1 MNTYLTEIKNKAIP
15 ILKDAGVTRSS
26 VFGSYVR
33 GEQNETSDIDI
44 LIDFPKGKSFF
55 AFVDV
60 KLKLEDALGKK
71 VDLVEYDCIKPR
83 LRESILSSHVQ
94 IL

>member
-1 MNTYLTEIKNKAIP
+1 MCIR
-15 ILKDAGVTRSS
+15 DS
-26 VFGSYVR
+26 
-33 GEQNETSDIDI
+33 
-44 LIDFPKGKSFF
+44 PKGKSFF

>member
-83 LRESILSSHVQ
+83 LRESI
-94 IL
+94 